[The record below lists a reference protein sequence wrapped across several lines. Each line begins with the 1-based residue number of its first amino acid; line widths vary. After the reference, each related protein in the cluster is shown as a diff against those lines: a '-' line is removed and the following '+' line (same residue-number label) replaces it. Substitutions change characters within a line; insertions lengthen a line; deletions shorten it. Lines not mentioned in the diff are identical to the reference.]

1 MHRPIGCATGGELQ
15 LTGSAARPRLIA
27 RAPVHILI
35 AASVGV
41 VLGASC
47 IGARAAAGAEVS
59 EDELAHMSLKDLTN
73 VEVTSVSKTPE
84 PLSRAPAAVHVITHD
99 EIVRS
104 GATSIPEVLRLAP
117 NLEVR
122 QLTATSYAITARGF
136 GGNQM
141 DQNFSNKLLVLI
153 DGRSVYNPLF
163 SGVYWD
169 AQTVLLQ
176 DVDRIEIIS
185 GPGATLWGANAMN
198 GVINIITRPAYLT
211 QGAFASA
218 GAGNQEQNAGVRY
231 GGKINEET
239 AYRVYGLGFRRDA
252 LELPDGARA
261 QDPWWNGQAG
271 FRVDSSLS
279 GDNLT
284 VQGDAYHASE
294 DQSGAPTQIVAGA
307 NLLGRW
313 QHHTPRSELQ
323 LQGYFDDTQRG
334 VPNGGAGFV
343 LHTYDLELQ
352 QSLELGGAHRLV
364 WGAGE
369 RLNIYDLRF
378 TTGGA
383 TALRFAPSHRSLTL
397 GNLFAQDTWKIVP
410 TLSLTAGIKLED
422 DPFSGWAF
430 QPDARLSWMA
440 TATTQIWA
448 AVSRAIRAP
457 TPFDEDV
464 EETVGP
470 ILFLTG
476 NRHFKPERVTAYEV
490 GYRSQPAPRLS
501 LSASVFYNR
510 YVDLRTINVG
520 PTTGS
525 APFGLPLYWGNDM
538 EGSTYGVEAWADLQI
553 TDWWR
558 LSPGFRSFH
567 EDLHFEPGYL
577 ALLPT
582 SQAGDD
588 PSAQGF
594 LRSSMDL
601 GARITFDAAIR
612 YVNALPDPVLPGYY
626 EMSAR
631 LGWRVRPDLEI
642 ALSGANLLH
651 ARHLEYP
658 APDGEAIQRSGL
670 LEVRWG
676 F

>member
-1 MHRPIGCATGGELQ
+1 
-15 LTGSAARPRLIA
+15 
-27 RAPVHILI
+27 
-35 AASVGV
+35 
-41 VLGASC
+41 
-47 IGARAAAGAEVS
+47 
-59 EDELAHMSLKDLTN
+59 MSLKDLTN
-73 VEVTSVSKTPE
+73 VEVTSVSKTAE
-84 PLSRAPAAVHVITHD
+84 PLSRAPAAVYVITHD
-99 EIVRS
+99 MIVRS

-122 QLTATSYAITARGF
+122 QLTSTTYAITARGF
-136 GGNQM
+136 GGNQA

-211 QGAFASA
+211 QGTFASA
-218 GAGNQEQNAGVRY
+218 GAGNQEQAADVRD

-239 AYRVYGLGFRRDA
+239 AYRVYGIGFRREA
-252 LELPDGARA
+252 FELPGGASA
-261 QDPWWNGQAG
+261 QDPWRSGQAG
-271 FRVDSSLS
+271 FRVDSSLAADS
-279 GDNLT
+279 LT
-284 VQGDAYHASE
+284 VQGDAYHSVE
-294 DQSGAPTQIVAGA
+294 DEPGSPGGLVTGA
-307 NLLGRW
+307 NVLGRW
-313 QHHTPRSELQ
+313 QHHTAHSDLQ

-343 LHTYDLELQ
+343 LHTYDVELQ
-352 QSLELGGAHRLV
+352 QSLDAGAANRLV

-369 RLNIYDLRF
+369 RLNQYELRSVP
-378 TTGGA
+378 GPA
-383 TALRFAPSHRSLTL
+383 TSLLFVPTRRALTL
-397 GNLFAQDTWKIVP
+397 GNVFAQDTWSIVP
-410 TLSLTAGIKLED
+410 TLSFTAGIKEED

-440 TATTQIWA
+440 TPTTELWG

-464 EETVGP
+464 EEKVGP
-470 ILFLTG
+470 VLFLTG
-476 NRHFKPERVTAYEV
+476 NRDFKPERVTAYEV
-490 GYRSQPAPRLS
+490 GYRGQVGQILS
-501 LSASVFYNR
+501 LSASVFYNH
-510 YVDLRTINVG
+510 YDDLRTINVG
-520 PTTGS
+520 PATGPA
-525 APFGLPLYWGNDM
+525 APFGLPLSWGNDL
-538 EGSTYGVEAWADLQI
+538 EGNTYGVETWADVQI

-567 EDLHFEPGYL
+567 EDLRFKPGYV
-577 ALLPT
+577 PIVGI

-594 LRSSMDL
+594 LTSSLDL
-601 GARITFDAAIR
+601 GSRITFDASLR
-612 YVNALPDPVLPGYY
+612 YVNALPDPALPGYY
-626 EMSAR
+626 EMTAR
-631 LGWRVRPDLEI
+631 LGWRVKPNLEL

-651 ARHLEYP
+651 ARHIEYP
-658 APDGEAIQRSGL
+658 SPDGEAIPRSGM

-676 F
+676 L